1 MASQSTRLSVAS
13 LSGDDSLPA
22 LMLFPSGLPASSSLS
37 NDKDGGLKIDMMRKT
52 SAKHKHHMEL
62 HAQSERMRYS
72 GQNYGREGSAAR
84 AGGTLLVGVHDKTTG
99 LTRVVPASALFV
111 MQQSIKEPR
120 VSFEPPAATEE
131 MQTYGAQKRQLV
143 STLGAAKAR
152 KRQDQQAAAAVNA
165 NAVFNA
171 ATLSADIA
179 SAADAAHVVAALPES
194 QRNEAEMRPLHP
206 PFDLAATTVAQAY
219 PRSGLIPEYV
229 WLGLDY
235 TSLKE
240 LSKSTA
246 KRDRAVA
253 ESPQLWPAYIVDTL
267 DDPLPTE
274 KSARH
279 GYLKQLTFLTYMLR
293 FVTIS
298 GPIKP
303 KKRDA
308 GRGDYQQD
316 AAKLQIPLSAWDQL
330 LAQYTEQDLRDGM
343 PIPSEED
350 ADHGGAQS
358 ARAPKRLLTRT
369 CREKLCLHVLTLALV
384 LRDGRLPCAA
394 LASSLSLTE
403 EKCAFYLKQLG
414 CTVDAKHRAGGE
426 GGRVAVLKLP
436 LTFPKLSRGAP
447 ASR

>member
-1 MASQSTRLSVAS
+1 MATSTRLSVAS
-13 LSGDDSLPA
+13 PSADDTLPA
-22 LMLFPSGLPASSSLS
+22 LMLFPSGLPPASSLS
-37 NDKDGGLKIDMMRKT
+37 NAKDGGLKLDILRKT

-62 HAQSERMRYS
+62 HAESDRMRYS

-99 LTRVVPASALFV
+99 LTRVVPASSVFV
-111 MQQSIKEPR
+111 MQQTIKEPR
-120 VSFEPPAATEE
+120 VSFEPPAAAEE
-131 MQTYGAQKRQLV
+131 MQTYGAQKRQLI

-152 KRQDQQAAAAVNA
+152 KKQDNQAAAAVNA

-179 SAADAAHVVAALPES
+179 SAAEASHAAAALPES

-206 PFDLAATTVAQAY
+206 PFDMSATTVAQAY

-229 WLGLDY
+229 WLGIDY

-246 KRDRAVA
+246 KRDQAVSA
-253 ESPQLWPAYIVDTL
+253 APQLWPAYIIDAL
-267 DDPLPTE
+267 DDPLPSE
-274 KSARH
+274 KGARH
-279 GYLKQLTFLTYMLR
+279 AHLKQLTFLTYMLR
-293 FVTIS
+293 FITIS

-316 AAKLQIPLSAWDQL
+316 AAKLQIPLAAWDQL
-330 LAQYTEQDLRDGM
+330 LAQYTELDLRDGM
-343 PIPSEED
+343 PIQAED
-350 ADHGGAQS
+350 GPDGGGGAQS
-358 ARAPKRLLTRT
+358 GRAPKRLLTRT

-394 LASSLSLTE
+394 LASSLALTE

-414 CTVDAKHRAGGE
+414 CTVEAKHQAS
-426 GGRVAVLKLP
+426 RVAVLKLP
-436 LTFPKLSRGAP
+436 LTFPKLSRGGP
-447 ASR
+447 TSR